1 MVQAIVVV
9 EVLVAE
15 RNTKH
20 PLAQHVHHALATLPR
35 RRARQR
41 PGQTK
46 QAIGLTQHQHTAVKR
61 RLDLPLMAGWK

>member
-35 RRARQR
+35 WRASASPRASDPVR
-41 PGQTK
+41 PS
-46 QAIGLTQHQHTAVKR
+46 KR
-61 RLDLPLMAGWK
+61 SA